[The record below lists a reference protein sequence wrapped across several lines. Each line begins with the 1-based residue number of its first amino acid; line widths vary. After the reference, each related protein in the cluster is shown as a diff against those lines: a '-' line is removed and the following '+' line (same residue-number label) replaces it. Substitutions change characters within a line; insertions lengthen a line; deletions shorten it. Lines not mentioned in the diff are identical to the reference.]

1 MVLYSGFI
9 IVPQQPTFNAQ
20 LTAGSSIFRRIWVE
34 IRKTSKIVGVL
45 CEVGDQDYRGG
56 KTRSRR
62 KNPKL
67 KKIQEVQIY

>member
-56 KTRSRR
+56 K
-62 KNPKL
+62 NPK
-67 KKIQEVQIY
+67 

>member
-45 CEVGDQDYRGG
+45 CEVGDQVYKEE
-56 KTRSRR
+56 KTLSRR